1 MKTRFKFLA
10 FAAISAS
17 LTGCEAI
24 SDMIDDTEAMTIEQE
39 EIMSGKYFQIEQAT
53 VEYNNGVMFTF
64 VDYGKTCAILDKS
77 EEEEEL
83 IIVKDKLAY
92 LVSTE
97 NKTFLKLQESPH
109 AHGRHRQ

>member
-1 MKTRFKFLA
+1 
-10 FAAISAS
+10 
-17 LTGCEAI
+17 
-24 SDMIDDTEAMTIEQE
+24 MIDDTEAMTIEQE